1 MLMVPI
7 TMSYAGEDT
16 GGGDMVSPRT
26 TESKGVLKGMCRML
40 SVDGVCTLQGRGE
53 LHPLPHVNG
62 VVSTLK

>member
-1 MLMVPI
+1 
-7 TMSYAGEDT
+7 MSDKSANGTDCWGRYRWGRQ
-16 GGGDMVSPRT
+16 VSPRT

-53 LHPLPHVNG
+53 LHPLPYVNG